1 MALVASR
8 VLRGEFLLIDIGF
21 FVCVCVCVCGVQM
34 VPDEA
39 DDLWLA
45 YNLIAEGDTVLAVTV
60 RKILREA
67 ASGGRDAERV
77 KLKLEIKVE
86 AMDYDKE
93 GSVLRIRG
101 KNILENEHVKIG
113 AFHTLEIE
121 LHRPF
126 VLRKEITV
134 TLACSFPWMAESHP
148 SERIS
153 SPFTI
158 ESLDFRN
165 LPAPT
170 WPPFNLPKSPTTVG
184 VRDLLQFLGRHRIST
199 PKEIHY
205 CSLSRFVAY
214 DFTLNGRAY
223 SLPAPQLEK
232 SSLQLLPYHFD
243 YEAGIEFNILRF
255 KYKRHCTS
263 HRGNKYSCADASFVS
278 KNLQEVWDSLALDV
292 LRQASDPTASADL
305 GVVLMQEGL
314 ASIFLVGKSVTTT
327 RSRIEGSIPRKHGPA
342 VAGYDK
348 ALNKFFENVLQAF
361 LKHIDFK
368 VVRCAVVAS
377 PGFTKDQFHRHLML
391 EAERRQLRTII
402 ENKSRIILVHTTSG
416 YKHSLREVLD
426 APNVM
431 NMIKDTKAAQE
442 DSDNFFL
449 PIIQVRA
456 LKDFFTM
463 LSNEPARACYGPKHV
478 EVAHER
484 MAVQT
489 LLITD
494 ELFRNADVVTRKK
507 YVNFVKSVKASGGA
521 AHIFSSMHVSGEQL
535 AQLTGIAAILR
546 FPLPDLEDIEM

>member
-1 MALVASR
+1 MKIGRKDLVLDGPGS
-8 VLRGEFLLIDIGF
+8 VKMTPE
-21 FVCVCVCVCGVQM
+21 
-34 VPDEA
+34 EA

-45 YNLIAEGDTVLAVTV
+45 YNLIAEGDTVQAMTV

-86 AMDYDKE
+86 AVDYDKE

-121 LHRPF
+121 LHRAF
-126 VLRKEITV
+126 VLRK
-134 TLACSFPWMAESHP
+134 
-148 SERIS
+148 
-153 SPFTI
+153 
-158 ESLDFRN
+158 
-165 LPAPT
+165 
-170 WPPFNLPKSPTTVG
+170 
-184 VRDLLQFLGRHRIST
+184 
-199 PKEIHY
+199 
-205 CSLSRFVAY
+205 
-214 DFTLNGRAY
+214 
-223 SLPAPQLEK
+223 
-232 SSLQLLPYHFD
+232 
-243 YEAGIEFNILRF
+243 
-255 KYKRHCTS
+255 
-263 HRGNKYSCADASFVS
+263 
-278 KNLQEVWDSLALDV
+278 EVWDSLALDV
-292 LRQASDPTASADL
+292 LRQAADPSASADL
-305 GVVLMQEGL
+305 AVVLMQEGL
-314 ASIFLVGKSVTTT
+314 ASIFLVGKSVTIT
-327 RSRIEGSIPRKHGPA
+327 RSRIEASIPRKHGPA

-348 ALNKFFENVLQAF
+348 ALTKFFENVLQAF

-442 DSDNFFL
+442 
-449 PIIQVRA
+449 VRA

-484 MAVQT
+484 MAIQT

-494 ELFRNADVVTRKK
+494 ELFRNADVVTRQK
-507 YVNFVKSVKASGGA
+507 YVNFVKSVKASGGT